1 MSANLGPGAKELYEF
16 GPFRVDPQ
24 KEVLLRAGEPV
35 SLTPKTFQILLVL
48 VRHSK
53 EVVTKDDLMKTV
65 WPDTFVEE
73 ANLSRNIFMLRR
85 ALGESPQ
92 DRYIVTVPGR
102 GYRLAESVQLVP
114 QHEIRIVAAKHS
126 KVQVQVEET
135 KPWRW
140 ISLAAILLLAVAV
153 GTFRSFW
160 HHTMVAN
167 QAVLS
172 EKDTVV
178 LADFANST
186 GDPVFDMTLRQG
198 MAVQL
203 QQSPF
208 LSLISDERIRRT
220 MQMMGRPADER
231 LTPDIAREICERTGS
246 AAVLEGSI
254 ASLGNEY
261 VLGFRARNC
270 SSGDVLDEQQA
281 LAARKEDALNALSQ
295 IANKFRTRAGES
307 FATIQQHQTP
317 LVEATTPS
325 IEALKAYSTGMKV
338 AFSDSF
344 AAAVPHLKR
353 AIEIDPKFAVAYAQ
367 LGLLYSDIGESVLAT
382 ESTIKAY
389 QLRDR
394 ASDPERFFITV
405 NYERHVTRNLDKAR
419 QTCELW
425 AQTYPRDPSA
435 HALLAG
441 LISQGSGK
449 YQESIDEAK
458 KALSL
463 DPDFTPG
470 YVNLA
475 YSYFWL
481 DRPGDAQN
489 VLRRAAE
496 RQIEVPELL
505 LLRYDTAFLSNDRPG
520 MDREVALAQGKPE
533 AEDWLANSQALILAR
548 SGHLLQA
555 IQMSNRAFLL
565 AERTDRQ
572 ETAATYETAPALW
585 EAFFGNSREARRTAT
600 KALDLSKGRDVEFG
614 AAFALALAGDSVRAQ
629 ALTNDLDKRFP
640 EDTSVR
646 FNYLPALRG
655 LLALKRGEPSRAI
668 EELQVAIP
676 NESAVPGITFFASF
690 GAFYPAYVR
699 GEAYLAS
706 HRAAGAAAE
715 FEKILDH
722 RGIVFGD
729 PIGALA
735 YLQLGRALALSGEKT
750 EANTAYQN
758 FFTLWKDADPNIPIL
773 SQAKAEYAKLQ

>member
-1 MSANLGPGAKELYEF
+1 MSANQGQTNKELYEF

-24 KEVLLRAGEPV
+24 KEILLRAGEPV

-102 GYRLAESVQLVP
+102 GYRLAESVHLVP
-114 QHEIRIVAAKHS
+114 EREISIVAASHS
-126 KVQVQVEET
+126 KMQVQVRET
-135 KPWRW
+135 RPAGW
-140 ISLAAILLLAVAV
+140 IAGAAALLLVMA
-153 GTFRSFW
+153 GTFWFFSHR
-160 HHTMVAN
+160 TIVPNA
-167 QAVLS
+167 AVLS

-186 GDPVFDMTLRQG
+186 GDPVFDTTLRQG

-203 QQSPF
+203 EQSPF
-208 LSLISDERIRRT
+208 LSLISDERIHRT
-220 MQMMGRPADER
+220 LKMMGRATDAR

-246 AAVLEGSI
+246 AVVLEGSI

-270 SSGDVLDEQQA
+270 GSGDVLDEEQA
-281 LAARKEDALNALSQ
+281 QAARKEDSLNALSQ

-307 FATIQQHQTP
+307 LATIQQHQTP

-325 IEALKAYSTGMKV
+325 LEALKAYSTGVKV

-344 AAAVPHLKR
+344 LSAVPHLKR
-353 AIEIDPKFAVAYAQ
+353 AIELDPKFAAAYAQ

-382 ESTIKAY
+382 ENTNKAY

-394 ASDPERFFITV
+394 ASDPEKFFITV
-405 NYERHVTRNLDKAR
+405 IYDRQVTRNLDKAR

-435 HALLAG
+435 HGLLAG

-449 YQESIDEAK
+449 YQESIEEAE

-470 YVNLA
+470 YLNLA

-489 VLRRAAE
+489 VLQRAAE
-496 RQIEVPELL
+496 RQIEMPELL
-505 LLRYDTAFLSNDRPG
+505 LLRYDIAFLGIDKAE

-533 AEDWLANSQALILAR
+533 SEDWLANSQALVLAR

-555 IQMSNRAFLL
+555 NQMSRHAFLL
-565 AERTDRQ
+565 AERTDRR

-585 EAFFGNSREARRTAT
+585 QAFFGNLSQARRSAMA
-600 KALDLSKGRDVEFG
+600 ALELSKGRDVEFG

-629 ALTNDLDKRFP
+629 ALTNDLDQRFP

-655 LLALKRGEPSRAI
+655 LLALKRGEPSRAV

-706 HRAAGAAAE
+706 HKGGEAAAE
-715 FEKILDH
+715 FERILDH

-735 YLQLGRALALSGEKT
+735 HLQLGRALVLSGEKT
-750 EANTAYQN
+750 RAKAAYQD
-758 FFTLWKDADPNIPIL
+758 FLTLWKDADPDIPVL
-773 SQAKAEYAKLQ
+773 KQAKAEYAKLQ